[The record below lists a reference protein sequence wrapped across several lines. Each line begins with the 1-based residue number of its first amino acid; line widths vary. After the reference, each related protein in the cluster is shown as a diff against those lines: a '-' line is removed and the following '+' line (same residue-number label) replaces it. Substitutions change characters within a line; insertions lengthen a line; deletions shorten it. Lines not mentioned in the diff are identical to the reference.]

1 MLDFLFKKRRSA
13 ATTSSTSADQPAT
26 PEASAARTQARQ
38 QAREQAMQQAAAL
51 QDEAAALAFI
61 VQCEFA
67 DARLHAAQWLQ
78 SSAAL
83 SEALHAV
90 RNSDRRVAKLLQT
103 RIDDLQRGQRAREQ
117 MQAVLEQAT
126 ALQRDPGLT
135 PDRAADADRA
145 WRAAVASAG
154 AGAAIDA
161 AFSAQFDALRHA
173 LSERLTQQTQ
183 LQRSLID
190 TRAHLQTILNAL
202 GQPAELAANDTEG
215 SAGADAGNIPAT
227 LDVLRQKI
235 AEGRSAE
242 EAASLPKQLLPECER
257 LLDACLAAHTCMT
270 AEALA
275 RQQREQVAPPV
286 SVAPKA
292 VDPTDEAVPSENRA
306 QTDSLQSDASQS
318 DALPPKPAKQ
328 PPKPK
333 PVAGPEQLLQW
344 QSLLGQLED
353 ALEQGALQ
361 AASEAE
367 RGLRA
372 FDVKLLKPS
381 VPETSRLNAAYAA
394 LHHLQGWARWGGN
407 ISREELL
414 QTALALPGQDLPIP
428 ELVQK
433 IGGLRARWK
442 LLNVSAGP
450 SPQAL
455 WEQFDAAC
463 TAAYAPAAAQF
474 EQQDKERQQNRL
486 LAEALI
492 AEAEQFVQQQNAVE
506 ATEKTAEKTAEE
518 PDWKRLAQFDARMRQ
533 AWQRLGPLGHKEHRL
548 LERAFNNALKI
559 VQKPLRERQKMEVD
573 ARHALIAEVAGL
585 AADDRQA
592 LDTLRRIQADWQ
604 QRAQSVPLARK
615 DEQALWQSF
624 RAACDAIFAQRKQS
638 ASQQDAQRQTHLQD
652 KEAVCAQL
660 EQILNPASAEE
671 AFNAAAAQAAL
682 QQTKAAWAKT
692 GPAPRTAERAIEQRF
707 RQAVESVERRLQS
720 AREQAASAAIDAE
733 ATHIDTRLAM
743 CFALDAAL
751 AHGRAAAA
759 DIGDWRA
766 RWQEAPPLPRISA
779 LDQALT
785 RRFEAAL
792 AALDGDTASAYA
804 AQLAQ
809 QRSRFD
815 EALLEAEVALGLES
829 PPELARQRMQL
840 QVALLQSSL
849 KAGAVVLTGR
859 QHLQRLCELPA
870 AADAAALA
878 RIGDV
883 VRRALAS

>member
-13 ATTSSTSADQPAT
+13 ATTSSTSADKAAT
-26 PEASAARTQARQ
+26 QEAGAARAQARQ

-51 QDEAAALAFI
+51 KDEDAALAFI

-67 DARLHAAQWLQ
+67 DARLQAAQWLQ
-78 SSAAL
+78 SSTALSAAL
-83 SEALHAV
+83 QAV

-103 RIDDLQRGQRAREQ
+103 RFDDLQRGQRAHEQ
-117 MQAVLEQAT
+117 MQAVLEQT
-126 ALQRDPGLT
+126 ETLLRDPGLT

-145 WRAAVASAG
+145 WLAAVAG

-161 AFSAQFDALRHA
+161 ALDTRFGALRDA
-173 LSERLTQQTQ
+173 LSERLAQQTQ

-190 TRAHLQTILNAL
+190 TRLQLQTILNKL
-202 GQPAELAANDTEG
+202 RQPAEPAPDEAATG
-215 SAGADAGNIPAT
+215 ACGGAGDDIIPT
-227 LDVLRQKI
+227 LDRLRQRI
-235 AEGRSAE
+235 AADSNAS
-242 EAASLPKQLLPECER
+242 EAAALPRQLLPDCER
-257 LLDACLAAHTCMT
+257 LLEECHAAHACMRDD
-270 AEALA
+270 AAA
-275 RQQREQVAPPV
+275 RLLREQQASQASSADKTSGQAGPATLAEGPTQAGAP
-286 SVAPKA
+286 
-292 VDPTDEAVPSENRA
+292 
-306 QTDSLQSDASQS
+306 QSDA
-318 DALPPKPAKQ
+318 PPPAVAKQ
-328 PPKPK
+328 EPKPK
-333 PVAGPEQLLQW
+333 PVASAEQILQW
-344 QSLLGQLED
+344 QTLLAQLES

-372 FDVKLLKPS
+372 FDAKLLKPS
-381 VPETSRLNAAYAA
+381 AAESSRLNAAYAA

-414 QTALALPGQDLPIP
+414 QGALALPGQDLPIP

-474 EQQDKERQQNRL
+474 EQQDKERRENRL

-492 AEAEQFVQQQNAVE
+492 AEAEQFARQQAVDTPT
-506 ATEKTAEKTAEE
+506 ATADLGAE

-548 LERAFNNALKI
+548 LERAFNNALKTM
-559 VQKPLRERQKMEVD
+559 QKPLRERQNIEVE
-573 ARHALIAEVAGL
+573 ARKALIAEVTTL
-585 AADDRQA
+585 AADDRHA

-615 DEQALWQSF
+615 DEQALWQDF
-624 RAACDAIFAQRKQS
+624 RAACDAIFEHRKQN
-638 ASQQDAQRQTHLQD
+638 ASQQDAQRQAHLHD

-660 EQILNPASAEE
+660 EQVL
-671 AFNAAAAQAAL
+671 NAADAFDAGAAQAAL
-682 QQTKAAWAKT
+682 QQAKAAWARS
-692 GPAPRTAERAIEQRF
+692 GPAPRAVERAIEQRF
-707 RQAVESVERRLQS
+707 RQATEAVQRRLHDAQ
-720 AREQAASAAIDAE
+720 EQAAAAAIAVE
-733 ATHIDTRLAM
+733 AAHIDTRLAM

-751 AHGRAAAA
+751 AQDRAAAA
-759 DIGDWRA
+759 DIADWRA
-766 RWQEAPPLPRISA
+766 RWQETPALPRIAA
-779 LDQALT
+779 LEQALT

-792 AALDGDTASAYA
+792 SALEGDAAAYA
-804 AQLAQ
+804 AQLER
-809 QRSRFD
+809 QREHFD
-815 EALLEAEVALGLES
+815 HALLEAEVALGLES
-829 PPELARQRMQL
+829 PPQLARQRMQL

-849 KAGAVVLTGR
+849 KAGAAVLSGR
-859 QHLQRLCELPA
+859 QHLLRLCELPA
-870 AADAAALA
+870 VTDAATLA

-883 VRRALAS
+883 VRRALA